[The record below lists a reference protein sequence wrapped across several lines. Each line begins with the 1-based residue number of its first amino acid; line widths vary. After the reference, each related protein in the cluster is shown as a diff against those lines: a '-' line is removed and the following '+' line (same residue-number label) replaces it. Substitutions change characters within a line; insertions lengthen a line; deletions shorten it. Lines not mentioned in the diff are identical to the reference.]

1 MSDPTTRYGQPPMS
15 RRLATETVLIT
26 GAVFAIF
33 GVYLLWES
41 KPAAASDGILARYLL
56 ILFEPAVASVVAGYF
71 VLIAGVVFVVTGL
84 YFRFRK
90 NA

>member
-1 MSDPTTRYGQPPMS
+1 M
-15 RRLATETVLIT
+15 IT
-26 GAVFAIF
+26 GAIFATF

-56 ILFEPAVASVVAGYF
+56 IVFEPAVASLVAGYF
-71 VLIAGVVFVVTGL
+71 MLMAGMAFIVSGL